1 MAVSD
6 DEFRGWP
13 SSLNDDSRFYRG
25 QREDLATFDRLLN
38 MLIYKRADL
47 FITSRLFRT
56 IEKIWP
62 ELSQTEVARLVDE
75 QVSRYRSDGLL
86 MRIGNCHV
94 IAYDCYMPTVEQFLG
109 KIFKLEDLPLE
120 IREVYSRQLS
130 GGINYKD
137 YNERVM
143 VLSFF
148 DPVVSTSYSLGVAR
162 RFGKDEDSKFGY
174 VLILND
180 NSARHCSKEKRKEAN
195 CFFYQEDYY
204 DELEYPFWGY
214 ANAQELNG
222 FIVDDLYIEKSF
234 DGLLIEKNIFITH
247 ENACSNIL
255 QVNWKTK
262 KQVTVKNKLLNIY
275 KCH

>member
-1 MAVSD
+1 MK
-6 DEFRGWP
+6 
-13 SSLNDDSRFYRG
+13 RFG
-25 QREDLATFDRLLN
+25 LD
-38 MLIYKRADL
+38 
-47 FITSRLFRT
+47 
-56 IEKIWP
+56 
-62 ELSQTEVARLVDE
+62 LSQIEVARLVDE
-75 QVSRYRSDGLL
+75 QVSRYKRDGLL

-94 IAYDCYMPTVEQFLG
+94 IAYDCYMPSVEQFLG
-109 KIFKLEDLPLE
+109 EIFKVEDLPFE

-130 GGINYKD
+130 GGIDYKD

-180 NSARHCSKEKRKEAN
+180 NSAKHCSKEKRKEAN

-222 FIVDDLYIEKSF
+222 FIVDDLYIERSE
-234 DGLLIEKNIFITH
+234 DGLLVGKSISITSK
-247 ENACSNIL
+247 NACTSIFE
-255 QVNWKTK
+255 VNWKTPK
-262 KQVTVKNKLLNIY
+262 HSKIKNKLLGIFS
-275 KCH
+275 CL